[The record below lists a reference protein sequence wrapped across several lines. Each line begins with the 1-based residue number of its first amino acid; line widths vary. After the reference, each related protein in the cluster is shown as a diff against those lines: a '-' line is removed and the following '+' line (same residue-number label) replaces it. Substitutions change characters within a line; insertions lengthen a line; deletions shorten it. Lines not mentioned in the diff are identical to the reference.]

1 MISEISKII
10 CKQDHYSPSLP
21 LSLSPSLPLSLS
33 PLPPP
38 LSPSLSLSF
47 TKRVGRAL
55 RRALCLLNHNLNFAA
70 FART

>member
-10 CKQDHYSPSLP
+10 CKQDHY
-21 LSLSPSLPLSLS
+21 SPSLPLSLS